1 MSKYKKYQ
9 WMLLLVLVSI
19 VAGGSLDLIND
30 LYFTDQIAF
39 RNLAT

>member
-19 VAGGSLDLIND
+19 VAGGGLDLIND
-30 LYFTDQIAF
+30 LYFTDQ
-39 RNLAT
+39 